1 MSRIENSNLSLKDIY
16 FLLENP
22 EKIKLNDSL
31 KTKINQS
38 FNRAQKMAK
47 DPKPIYGINTGVG
60 PLCTKKISP
69 EETKSLQRNLLLS
82 HSVGV
87 GNPISPE
94 LSRIMLLCKIKSL
107 SRGFSGI
114 SLDLLDR
121 LIYFLQHNLTPV
133 VPEKGSVGASG
144 DLAPLA
150 HLFLPVIG
158 EGFFWNGNEK
168 IKSKTVLKQHKLKPL
183 DLNAK
188 EGLALINGTQFILAH
203 AIKAISKLDYL
214 MDLADLAAAM
224 SLEGF
229 QGSLAPFRKELHEL
243 RPYKGSIKVANR
255 ISNLLDNSPNSNS
268 HIDCDRVQD
277 PYSIRCTP
285 QVHGASRNA
294 LNHLKELVT
303 IEINSVTDNPIIL
316 DDNSAISGGNF
327 HAEPIAMVAD
337 GLALAFAEIGSLSE
351 RRMALLI
358 DSKLS
363 GLPPFLVDN
372 GGVNSGFMIAQVT
385 SAALA
390 SENKSLA
397 HPASVDSLPTSAN
410 QEDHV
415 SMATFAA
422 RRLADMYENT
432 IGILAVEWLAACQGL
447 DFLEGMNTSP
457 ALEQAR
463 IELRAQVPF
472 YDKDRYFSPDIEK
485 AALLL
490 RRGVLTNLVEDA
502 ILVTAA

>member
-22 EKIKLNDSL
+22 EEIKLNDSL

-38 FNRAQKMAK
+38 FNRTQKMAK

-69 EETKSLQRNLLLS
+69 EDTKSLQRNLLLS

-229 QGSLAPFRKELHEL
+229 QGSLAPFKKELHEL

-316 DDNSAISGGNF
+316 DDNSTISGGNF
-327 HAEPIAMVAD
+327 HGQP
-337 GLALAFAEIGSLSE
+337 LALALDYLKIAASEIGNISD
-351 RRMALLI
+351 RRSYLL
-358 DSKLS
+358 LEGLH
-363 GLPPFLVDN
+363 GLPPMLTEN
-372 GGVNSGFMIAQVT
+372 PGLNSGFMITQYT
-385 SAALA
+385 TAALV
-390 SENKSLA
+390 SENKSLCF
-397 HPASVDSLPTSAN
+397 PASADSIPTGMG

-415 SMATFAA
+415 SMGSISA
-422 RRLADMYENT
+422 RICLEVINNLEK
-432 IGILAVEWLAACQGL
+432 ILAIELLHAAQSL
-447 DFLEGMNTSP
+447 EFRRPNKFSLPIEKTLSKIRKNVKKLEG
-457 ALEQAR
+457 
-463 IELRAQVPF
+463 
-472 YDKDRYFSPDIEK
+472 DRVLNIDIE
-485 AALLL
+485 
-490 RRGVLTNLVEDA
+490 VMINLIEKQDLNVFPE
-502 ILVTAA
+502 L

>member
-22 EKIKLNDSL
+22 EEIKLNDSL

-38 FNRAQKMAK
+38 FNRTQKMAK

-60 PLCTKKISP
+60 PLCTKKISR
-69 EETKSLQRNLLLS
+69 EDTKSLQRNLLLS

-327 HAEPIAMVAD
+327 HGQP
-337 GLALAFAEIGSLSE
+337 LALALDYLKIAASEIGNISD
-351 RRMALLI
+351 RRSYLL
-358 DSKLS
+358 LEGLH
-363 GLPPFLVDN
+363 GLPPMLTEN
-372 GGVNSGFMIAQVT
+372 PGLNSGFMITQYT
-385 SAALA
+385 TAALV
-390 SENKSLA
+390 SENKSLCF
-397 HPASVDSLPTSAN
+397 PASVDSIPTGMG

-415 SMATFAA
+415 SMGSISA
-422 RRLADMYENT
+422 RICLEVINNLEK
-432 IGILAVEWLAACQGL
+432 ILAIELLHSAQSLEFRRPNKFSLPIEKTLSKIRKNVKK
-447 DFLEGMNTSP
+447 LEG
-457 ALEQAR
+457 
-463 IELRAQVPF
+463 
-472 YDKDRYFSPDIEK
+472 DRVLNIDIE
-485 AALLL
+485 
-490 RRGVLTNLVEDA
+490 VMINLIEKQDLNVFPE
-502 ILVTAA
+502 L

>member
-22 EKIKLNDSL
+22 EEIKLNDSL

-327 HAEPIAMVAD
+327 HGQP
-337 GLALAFAEIGSLSE
+337 LALALDYLKIAASEIGNISD
-351 RRMALLI
+351 RRSYLL
-358 DSKLS
+358 LEGLH
-363 GLPPFLVDN
+363 GLPPMLTEN
-372 GGVNSGFMIAQVT
+372 PGLNSGFMITQYT
-385 SAALA
+385 TAALV
-390 SENKSLA
+390 SENKSLCF
-397 HPASVDSLPTSAN
+397 PASVDSIPTGMG

-415 SMATFAA
+415 SMGSISA
-422 RRLADMYENT
+422 RICLEVINNLEK
-432 IGILAVEWLAACQGL
+432 ILAIELLHSAQSLEFRRPSKFSLPIEKTLSKIRKNVKK
-447 DFLEGMNTSP
+447 LEG
-457 ALEQAR
+457 
-463 IELRAQVPF
+463 
-472 YDKDRYFSPDIEK
+472 DRVLNIDIE
-485 AALLL
+485 
-490 RRGVLTNLVEDA
+490 VMINLIEKQDLNVFPE
-502 ILVTAA
+502 L

>member
-22 EKIKLNDSL
+22 EEIKLNDSL

-38 FNRAQKMAK
+38 FNRTQKMAK

-60 PLCTKKISP
+60 PLCTKKISR
-69 EETKSLQRNLLLS
+69 EDTKSLQRNLLLS

-316 DDNSAISGGNF
+316 DDNSTISGGNF
-327 HAEPIAMVAD
+327 HGQP
-337 GLALAFAEIGSLSE
+337 LALALDYLKIAASEIGNISD
-351 RRMALLI
+351 RRSYLL
-358 DSKLS
+358 LEGLH
-363 GLPPFLVDN
+363 GLPPMLTEN
-372 GGVNSGFMIAQVT
+372 PGLNSGFMITQYT
-385 SAALA
+385 TAALV
-390 SENKSLA
+390 SENKSLCF
-397 HPASVDSLPTSAN
+397 PASVDSIPTGMG

-415 SMATFAA
+415 SMGSISA
-422 RRLADMYENT
+422 RICLEVINNLEK
-432 IGILAVEWLAACQGL
+432 ILAIELLHSAQSLEFRRPNKFSLPIEKTLSKIRKNVKK
-447 DFLEGMNTSP
+447 LEG
-457 ALEQAR
+457 
-463 IELRAQVPF
+463 
-472 YDKDRYFSPDIEK
+472 DRVLNIDIE
-485 AALLL
+485 
-490 RRGVLTNLVEDA
+490 VMINLIEKQDLN
-502 ILVTAA
+502 IFPEL

>member
-22 EKIKLNDSL
+22 EEIKLNDSL

-38 FNRAQKMAK
+38 FNRTQKMAK

-69 EETKSLQRNLLLS
+69 EDTKSLQRNLLLS

-316 DDNSAISGGNF
+316 DDNSTISGGNF
-327 HAEPIAMVAD
+327 HGQP
-337 GLALAFAEIGSLSE
+337 LALALDYLKIAASEIGNISD
-351 RRMALLI
+351 RRSYLL
-358 DSKLS
+358 LEGLH
-363 GLPPFLVDN
+363 GLPPMLTEN
-372 GGVNSGFMIAQVT
+372 PGLNSGFMITQYT
-385 SAALA
+385 TAALV
-390 SENKSLA
+390 SENKSLCF
-397 HPASVDSLPTSAN
+397 PASADSIPTGMG

-415 SMATFAA
+415 SMGSISA
-422 RRLADMYENT
+422 RICLEVINNLEK
-432 IGILAVEWLAACQGL
+432 ILAIELLHAAQSL
-447 DFLEGMNTSP
+447 EFRRPNKFSLPIEKTLSKIRKNVKKLEG
-457 ALEQAR
+457 
-463 IELRAQVPF
+463 
-472 YDKDRYFSPDIEK
+472 DRVLNIDIE
-485 AALLL
+485 
-490 RRGVLTNLVEDA
+490 VMINLIEKQDLNVFPE
-502 ILVTAA
+502 L

>member
-22 EKIKLNDSL
+22 EEIKLNDSL

-38 FNRAQKMAK
+38 FNRTQKMAK

-69 EETKSLQRNLLLS
+69 EDTKSLQRNLLLS

-168 IKSKTVLKQHKLKPL
+168 VKSKTVLKQHKLKPL
-183 DLNAK
+183 VLNAK
-188 EGLALINGTQFILAH
+188 EGLALINGTQFILAY

-316 DDNSAISGGNF
+316 DDNSSISGGNF
-327 HAEPIAMVAD
+327 HGQP
-337 GLALAFAEIGSLSE
+337 LALALDYLKIAASEIGNISD
-351 RRMALLI
+351 RRSYLL
-358 DSKLS
+358 LEGLH
-363 GLPPFLVDN
+363 GLPPMLTEN
-372 GGVNSGFMIAQVT
+372 PGLNSGFMITQYT
-385 SAALA
+385 TAALV
-390 SENKSLA
+390 SENKSLCF
-397 HPASVDSLPTSAN
+397 PASADSIPTGMG

-415 SMATFAA
+415 SMGSISA
-422 RRLADMYENT
+422 RICLEVINNLEK
-432 IGILAVEWLAACQGL
+432 ILAIELLHAAQSL
-447 DFLEGMNTSP
+447 EFRRPNKFSLPIEKTLSKIRKNVKKLEG
-457 ALEQAR
+457 
-463 IELRAQVPF
+463 
-472 YDKDRYFSPDIEK
+472 DRVLNIDIE
-485 AALLL
+485 
-490 RRGVLTNLVEDA
+490 VMINLIEKQDLNVFPE
-502 ILVTAA
+502 L

>member
-22 EKIKLNDSL
+22 EEIKLNDSL

-38 FNRAQKMAK
+38 FNRTQKMAK

-69 EETKSLQRNLLLS
+69 EDTKSLQRNLLLS

-168 IKSKTVLKQHKLKPL
+168 VKSKTVLKQHKLKPL
-183 DLNAK
+183 VLNAK
-188 EGLALINGTQFILAH
+188 EGLALINGTQFILAY

-316 DDNSAISGGNF
+316 DDNSTISGGNF
-327 HAEPIAMVAD
+327 HGQP
-337 GLALAFAEIGSLSE
+337 LALALDYLKIAASEIGNISD
-351 RRMALLI
+351 RRSYLL
-358 DSKLS
+358 LEGLH
-363 GLPPFLVDN
+363 GLPPMLTEN
-372 GGVNSGFMIAQVT
+372 PGLNSGFMITQYT
-385 SAALA
+385 TAALV
-390 SENKSLA
+390 SENKSLCF
-397 HPASVDSLPTSAN
+397 PASADSIPTGMG

-415 SMATFAA
+415 SMGSISA
-422 RRLADMYENT
+422 RICLEVINNLEK
-432 IGILAVEWLAACQGL
+432 ILAIELLHAAQSL
-447 DFLEGMNTSP
+447 EFRRPNKFSLPIEKTLSKIRKNVKKLEG
-457 ALEQAR
+457 
-463 IELRAQVPF
+463 
-472 YDKDRYFSPDIEK
+472 DRVLNIDIE
-485 AALLL
+485 
-490 RRGVLTNLVEDA
+490 VMINLIENKDLNVFPE
-502 ILVTAA
+502 L

>member
-22 EKIKLNDSL
+22 EEIKLNDSL

-38 FNRAQKMAK
+38 FNRTQKMAK

-69 EETKSLQRNLLLS
+69 EDTKSLQRNLLLS

-168 IKSKTVLKQHKLKPL
+168 VKSKTVLKQHKLKPL
-183 DLNAK
+183 VLNAK
-188 EGLALINGTQFILAH
+188 EGLALINGTQFILAY

-255 ISNLLDNSPNSNS
+255 ISNLLDNSPNTNS

-316 DDNSAISGGNF
+316 DDNSSISGGNF
-327 HAEPIAMVAD
+327 HGQP
-337 GLALAFAEIGSLSE
+337 LALALDYLKIAASEIGNISD
-351 RRMALLI
+351 RRSYLL
-358 DSKLS
+358 LEGLH
-363 GLPPFLVDN
+363 GLPPMLTENPGLD
-372 GGVNSGFMIAQVT
+372 SGFMITQYT
-385 SAALA
+385 TAALV
-390 SENKSLA
+390 SENKSLCF
-397 HPASVDSLPTSAN
+397 PASADSIPTGMG

-415 SMATFAA
+415 SMGSISA
-422 RRLADMYENT
+422 RICLEVINNLEK
-432 IGILAVEWLAACQGL
+432 ILAIELLHAAQSL
-447 DFLEGMNTSP
+447 EFRRPNKFSLPIEKTLSKIRKNVKKLEG
-457 ALEQAR
+457 
-463 IELRAQVPF
+463 
-472 YDKDRYFSPDIEK
+472 DRVLNIDIE
-485 AALLL
+485 
-490 RRGVLTNLVEDA
+490 VMINLIENQDLNVFPE
-502 ILVTAA
+502 L

>member
-22 EKIKLNDSL
+22 EEIKLNDSL

-38 FNRAQKMAK
+38 FNRTQKMAK

-168 IKSKTVLKQHKLKPL
+168 VKSKTVLKQHKLKPL
-183 DLNAK
+183 VLNAK
-188 EGLALINGTQFILAH
+188 EGLALINGTQFILAY

-327 HAEPIAMVAD
+327 HGQP
-337 GLALAFAEIGSLSE
+337 LALALDYLKIAASEIGNISD
-351 RRMALLI
+351 RRSYLL
-358 DSKLS
+358 LEGLH
-363 GLPPFLVDN
+363 GLPPMLTEN
-372 GGVNSGFMIAQVT
+372 PGLNSGFMITQYT
-385 SAALA
+385 TAALV
-390 SENKSLA
+390 SENKSLCF
-397 HPASVDSLPTSAN
+397 PASADSIPTGMG

-415 SMATFAA
+415 SMGSISA
-422 RRLADMYENT
+422 RICLEVINNLEK
-432 IGILAVEWLAACQGL
+432 ILAIELLHSAQSLEFRRPNKFSLPIEKTLSKIRKNVKK
-447 DFLEGMNTSP
+447 LEG
-457 ALEQAR
+457 
-463 IELRAQVPF
+463 
-472 YDKDRYFSPDIEK
+472 DRVLNIDIE
-485 AALLL
+485 
-490 RRGVLTNLVEDA
+490 VMINLIEKQDLNVFPE
-502 ILVTAA
+502 L

>member
-22 EKIKLNDSL
+22 EEIKLNDSL

-38 FNRAQKMAK
+38 FNRTQKMAK

-69 EETKSLQRNLLLS
+69 EDTKSLQRNLLLS

-168 IKSKTVLKQHKLKPL
+168 VKSKTVLKQHKLKPL
-183 DLNAK
+183 VLNAK
-188 EGLALINGTQFILAH
+188 EGLALINGTQFILAY

-316 DDNSAISGGNF
+316 DDNSTISGGNF
-327 HAEPIAMVAD
+327 HGQP
-337 GLALAFAEIGSLSE
+337 LALALDYLKIAASEIGNISD
-351 RRMALLI
+351 RRSYLL
-358 DSKLS
+358 LEGLH
-363 GLPPFLVDN
+363 GLPPMLTEN
-372 GGVNSGFMIAQVT
+372 PGLNSGFMITQYT
-385 SAALA
+385 TAALV
-390 SENKSLA
+390 SENKSLCF
-397 HPASVDSLPTSAN
+397 PASADSIPTGMG

-415 SMATFAA
+415 SMGSISA
-422 RRLADMYENT
+422 RICLEVINNLEK
-432 IGILAVEWLAACQGL
+432 ILAIELLHAAQSL
-447 DFLEGMNTSP
+447 EFRRPNKFSLPIEKTLSKIRKNVKKLEG
-457 ALEQAR
+457 
-463 IELRAQVPF
+463 
-472 YDKDRYFSPDIEK
+472 DRVLNIDIEFMI
-485 AALLL
+485 
-490 RRGVLTNLVEDA
+490 NLIENQDLNVFPE
-502 ILVTAA
+502 L

>member
-60 PLCTKKISP
+60 PLCTTKISP

-294 LNHLKELVT
+294 LNHLKELVA

-327 HAEPIAMVAD
+327 HGQP
-337 GLALAFAEIGSLSE
+337 LALALDYLKIAASEIGNISD
-351 RRMALLI
+351 RRSYLL
-358 DSKLS
+358 LEGLH
-363 GLPPFLVDN
+363 GLPPMLTEN
-372 GGVNSGFMIAQVT
+372 PGLNSGFMITQYT
-385 SAALA
+385 TAALV
-390 SENKSLA
+390 SENKSLCF
-397 HPASVDSLPTSAN
+397 PASVDSIPTGMG

-415 SMATFAA
+415 SMGSISA
-422 RRLADMYENT
+422 RICLEVINNLEK
-432 IGILAVEWLAACQGL
+432 ILAIELLHSAQSLEFRRPNKFSLPIEKTLSKIRKNVKK
-447 DFLEGMNTSP
+447 LEG
-457 ALEQAR
+457 
-463 IELRAQVPF
+463 
-472 YDKDRYFSPDIEK
+472 DRVLNIDIE
-485 AALLL
+485 
-490 RRGVLTNLVEDA
+490 VMINLIEKQDLNVFPE
-502 ILVTAA
+502 L

>member
-22 EKIKLNDSL
+22 EEIKLNDSL

-255 ISNLLDNSPNSNS
+255 ISNLLDNSPNLNS

-327 HAEPIAMVAD
+327 HGQP
-337 GLALAFAEIGSLSE
+337 LALALDYLKIAASEIGNISD
-351 RRMALLI
+351 RRSYLL
-358 DSKLS
+358 LEGLH
-363 GLPPFLVDN
+363 GLPPMLTEN
-372 GGVNSGFMIAQVT
+372 PGLNSGFMITQYT
-385 SAALA
+385 TAALV
-390 SENKSLA
+390 SENKSLCF
-397 HPASVDSLPTSAN
+397 PASVDSIPTGMG

-415 SMATFAA
+415 SMGSISA
-422 RRLADMYENT
+422 RICLEVINNLEK
-432 IGILAVEWLAACQGL
+432 ILAIELLHSAQSLEFRRPNKFSLPIEKTLSKIRKNVKK
-447 DFLEGMNTSP
+447 LEG
-457 ALEQAR
+457 
-463 IELRAQVPF
+463 
-472 YDKDRYFSPDIEK
+472 DRVLNIDIE
-485 AALLL
+485 
-490 RRGVLTNLVEDA
+490 VMINLIEKQDLNVFPE
-502 ILVTAA
+502 L

>member
-22 EKIKLNDSL
+22 EEIKLNDSL

-38 FNRAQKMAK
+38 FNRTQKMAK

-69 EETKSLQRNLLLS
+69 EDTKSLQRNLLLS

-107 SRGFSGI
+107 SRGFPGI

-168 IKSKTVLKQHKLKPL
+168 VKSKTVLKQHKLKPL
-183 DLNAK
+183 VLNAK
-188 EGLALINGTQFILAH
+188 EGLALINGTQFILAY

-316 DDNSAISGGNF
+316 DDNSTISGGNF
-327 HAEPIAMVAD
+327 HGQP
-337 GLALAFAEIGSLSE
+337 LALALDYLKIAASEIGNISD
-351 RRMALLI
+351 RRSYLL
-358 DSKLS
+358 LEGLH
-363 GLPPFLVDN
+363 GLPPMLTEN
-372 GGVNSGFMIAQVT
+372 PGLNSGFMITQYT
-385 SAALA
+385 TAALV
-390 SENKSLA
+390 SENKSLCF
-397 HPASVDSLPTSAN
+397 PASADSIPTGMG

-415 SMATFAA
+415 SMGSISA
-422 RRLADMYENT
+422 RICLEVINNLEK
-432 IGILAVEWLAACQGL
+432 ILAIELLHAAQSL
-447 DFLEGMNTSP
+447 EFRRPNKFSLPIEKTLSKIRKNVKKLEG
-457 ALEQAR
+457 
-463 IELRAQVPF
+463 
-472 YDKDRYFSPDIEK
+472 DRVLNIDIE
-485 AALLL
+485 
-490 RRGVLTNLVEDA
+490 VMINLIEKQDLNVFPE
-502 ILVTAA
+502 L

>member
-22 EKIKLNDSL
+22 EEIKLNDSL

-38 FNRAQKMAK
+38 FNRTQKMAK

-69 EETKSLQRNLLLS
+69 EDTKSLQRNLLLS

-168 IKSKTVLKQHKLKPL
+168 VKSKTVLKQHKLKPL
-183 DLNAK
+183 VLNAK
-188 EGLALINGTQFILAH
+188 EGLALINGTQFILAY

-277 PYSIRCTP
+277 PYSIRCAP

-316 DDNSAISGGNF
+316 DDNSTISGGNF
-327 HAEPIAMVAD
+327 HGQP
-337 GLALAFAEIGSLSE
+337 LALALDYLKIAASEIGNISD
-351 RRMALLI
+351 RRSYLL
-358 DSKLS
+358 LEGLH
-363 GLPPFLVDN
+363 GLPPMLTEN
-372 GGVNSGFMIAQVT
+372 PGLNSGFMITQYT
-385 SAALA
+385 TAALV
-390 SENKSLA
+390 SENKSLCF
-397 HPASVDSLPTSAN
+397 PASADSIPTGMG

-415 SMATFAA
+415 SMGSISA
-422 RRLADMYENT
+422 RICLEVINNLEK
-432 IGILAVEWLAACQGL
+432 ILAIELLHAAQSL
-447 DFLEGMNTSP
+447 EFRRPNKFSIPIEKTLSKIRKNVKKLEG
-457 ALEQAR
+457 
-463 IELRAQVPF
+463 
-472 YDKDRYFSPDIEK
+472 DRVLNIDIE
-485 AALLL
+485 
-490 RRGVLTNLVEDA
+490 VMINLIQNQDLNVFPE
-502 ILVTAA
+502 L

>member
-60 PLCTKKISP
+60 PLCTTKISP

-294 LNHLKELVT
+294 LNHLKELVA

-327 HAEPIAMVAD
+327 HGQP
-337 GLALAFAEIGSLSE
+337 LALALDYLKIAASEIGNISD
-351 RRMALLI
+351 RRSYLL
-358 DSKLS
+358 LEGLH
-363 GLPPFLVDN
+363 GLPPMLTEN
-372 GGVNSGFMIAQVT
+372 PGLNSGFMITQYT
-385 SAALA
+385 TAALV
-390 SENKSLA
+390 SENKSLCF
-397 HPASVDSLPTSAN
+397 PASVDSIPTGMG

-415 SMATFAA
+415 SMGSISA
-422 RRLADMYENT
+422 RICLEVINNLEK
-432 IGILAVEWLAACQGL
+432 ILAIELLHSAQSLEFRRPNKFSLPVEKTLSKIRKNVKK
-447 DFLEGMNTSP
+447 LEG
-457 ALEQAR
+457 
-463 IELRAQVPF
+463 
-472 YDKDRYFSPDIEK
+472 DRVLSIDIE
-485 AALLL
+485 
-490 RRGVLTNLVEDA
+490 VMINLIEKQDLNVFPE
-502 ILVTAA
+502 L

>member
-22 EKIKLNDSL
+22 EEIKLNDSL

-38 FNRAQKMAK
+38 FNRTQKMAK

-69 EETKSLQRNLLLS
+69 EDTKSLQRNLLLS

-168 IKSKTVLKQHKLKPL
+168 VKSKTVLKKHKLKPL
-183 DLNAK
+183 VLNAK
-188 EGLALINGTQFILAH
+188 EGLALINGTQFILAY

-316 DDNSAISGGNF
+316 DDNSSISGGNF
-327 HAEPIAMVAD
+327 HGQP
-337 GLALAFAEIGSLSE
+337 LALALDYLKIAASEIGNISD
-351 RRMALLI
+351 RRSYLL
-358 DSKLS
+358 LEGLH
-363 GLPPFLVDN
+363 GLPPMLTENPGLD
-372 GGVNSGFMIAQVT
+372 SGFMITQYT
-385 SAALA
+385 TAALV
-390 SENKSLA
+390 SENKSLCF
-397 HPASVDSLPTSAN
+397 PASADSIPTGMG

-415 SMATFAA
+415 SMGSISA
-422 RRLADMYENT
+422 RICLEVINNLEK
-432 IGILAVEWLAACQGL
+432 ILAIELLHAAQSL
-447 DFLEGMNTSP
+447 EFRRPNKFSLPIEKTLSKIRKNVKKLEG
-457 ALEQAR
+457 
-463 IELRAQVPF
+463 
-472 YDKDRYFSPDIEK
+472 DRVLNIDIE
-485 AALLL
+485 
-490 RRGVLTNLVEDA
+490 VMINLIQNQDLNVFPE
-502 ILVTAA
+502 L

>member
-1 MSRIENSNLSLKDIY
+1 MSRIENSNLSLNDIY

-22 EKIKLNDSL
+22 EEIKLNDSL

-38 FNRAQKMAK
+38 FNRTQKMAK

-69 EETKSLQRNLLLS
+69 EDTKSLQRNLLLS

-168 IKSKTVLKQHKLKPL
+168 VKSKTVLKQHKLKPL
-183 DLNAK
+183 VLNAK
-188 EGLALINGTQFILAH
+188 EGLALINGTQFILAY

-316 DDNSAISGGNF
+316 DDNSSISGGNF
-327 HAEPIAMVAD
+327 HGQP
-337 GLALAFAEIGSLSE
+337 LALALDYLKIAASEIGNISD
-351 RRMALLI
+351 RRSYLL
-358 DSKLS
+358 LEGLH
-363 GLPPFLVDN
+363 GLPPMLTEN
-372 GGVNSGFMIAQVT
+372 PGLNSGFMITQYT
-385 SAALA
+385 TAALV
-390 SENKSLA
+390 SENKSLCF
-397 HPASVDSLPTSAN
+397 PASADSIPTGMG

-415 SMATFAA
+415 SMGSISA
-422 RRLADMYENT
+422 RICLEVINNLEK
-432 IGILAVEWLAACQGL
+432 ILAIELLHAAQSL
-447 DFLEGMNTSP
+447 EFRRPNKFSLPIEKTLSKIRENVKKLEG
-457 ALEQAR
+457 
-463 IELRAQVPF
+463 
-472 YDKDRYFSPDIEK
+472 DRVLNIDIE
-485 AALLL
+485 
-490 RRGVLTNLVEDA
+490 VMINLIQNQDLNVFPE
-502 ILVTAA
+502 L

>member
-60 PLCTKKISP
+60 PLCTTKISP

-255 ISNLLDNSPNSNS
+255 ISNLLDNSQNSNS

-327 HAEPIAMVAD
+327 HGQP
-337 GLALAFAEIGSLSE
+337 LALALDYLKIAASEIGNISD
-351 RRMALLI
+351 RRSYLL
-358 DSKLS
+358 LEGLH
-363 GLPPFLVDN
+363 GLPPMLTEN
-372 GGVNSGFMIAQVT
+372 PGLNSGFMITQYT
-385 SAALA
+385 TAALV
-390 SENKSLA
+390 SENKSLCF
-397 HPASVDSLPTSAN
+397 PASVDSIPTGMG

-415 SMATFAA
+415 SMGSISA
-422 RRLADMYENT
+422 RICLEVINNLEK
-432 IGILAVEWLAACQGL
+432 ILAIELLHSAQSLEFRRPNKFSLPVEKTLSKIRKNVKK
-447 DFLEGMNTSP
+447 LEG
-457 ALEQAR
+457 
-463 IELRAQVPF
+463 
-472 YDKDRYFSPDIEK
+472 DRVLSIDIE
-485 AALLL
+485 
-490 RRGVLTNLVEDA
+490 VMINLIEKQDLNVFPE
-502 ILVTAA
+502 L

>member
-38 FNRAQKMAK
+38 FNRTQKMAK

-69 EETKSLQRNLLLS
+69 EDTKSLQRNLLLS

-168 IKSKTVLKQHKLKPL
+168 VKSKTVLKQHKLKPL
-183 DLNAK
+183 VLNAK
-188 EGLALINGTQFILAH
+188 EGLALINGTQFILAY

-316 DDNSAISGGNF
+316 DDNSTISGGNF
-327 HAEPIAMVAD
+327 HGQP
-337 GLALAFAEIGSLSE
+337 LALALDYLKIAASEIGNISD
-351 RRMALLI
+351 RRSYLL
-358 DSKLS
+358 LEGLH
-363 GLPPFLVDN
+363 GLPPMLTEN
-372 GGVNSGFMIAQVT
+372 PGLNSGFMITQYT
-385 SAALA
+385 TAALV
-390 SENKSLA
+390 SENKSLCF
-397 HPASVDSLPTSAN
+397 PASADSIPTGMG

-415 SMATFAA
+415 SMGSISA
-422 RRLADMYENT
+422 RICLEVINNLEK
-432 IGILAVEWLAACQGL
+432 ILAIELLHAAQSL
-447 DFLEGMNTSP
+447 EFRRPNKFSLPIEKTLSKIRKNVKKLEG
-457 ALEQAR
+457 
-463 IELRAQVPF
+463 
-472 YDKDRYFSPDIEK
+472 DRVLNIDIE
-485 AALLL
+485 
-490 RRGVLTNLVEDA
+490 VMINLIEKQDLNVFPE
-502 ILVTAA
+502 L

>member
-22 EKIKLNDSL
+22 EEIKLNDSL

-38 FNRAQKMAK
+38 FNRTQKMAK

-69 EETKSLQRNLLLS
+69 EDTKSLQRNLLLS

-168 IKSKTVLKQHKLKPL
+168 VKSKTVLKQHKLKPL
-183 DLNAK
+183 VLNAK
-188 EGLALINGTQFILAH
+188 EGLALINGTQFILAY

-316 DDNSAISGGNF
+316 DDNSTISGGNF
-327 HAEPIAMVAD
+327 HGQP
-337 GLALAFAEIGSLSE
+337 LALALDYLKIAASEIGNISD
-351 RRMALLI
+351 RRSYLL
-358 DSKLS
+358 LEGLH
-363 GLPPFLVDN
+363 GLPPMLTEN
-372 GGVNSGFMIAQVT
+372 PGLNSGFMITQYT
-385 SAALA
+385 TAALV
-390 SENKSLA
+390 SENKSLCF
-397 HPASVDSLPTSAN
+397 PASADSIPTGMG

-415 SMATFAA
+415 SMGSISA
-422 RRLADMYENT
+422 RICLEVINNLEK
-432 IGILAVEWLAACQGL
+432 ILAIELLHAAQSL
-447 DFLEGMNTSP
+447 EFRRPNKFSLPIEKTLSKIRENVKKLEG
-457 ALEQAR
+457 
-463 IELRAQVPF
+463 
-472 YDKDRYFSPDIEK
+472 DRVLNIDIE
-485 AALLL
+485 
-490 RRGVLTNLVEDA
+490 VMINLIQNQDLNVFPE
-502 ILVTAA
+502 L

>member
-22 EKIKLNDSL
+22 EEIKLNDSL

-38 FNRAQKMAK
+38 FNRTQKMAK

-69 EETKSLQRNLLLS
+69 EDTKSLQRNLLLS

-168 IKSKTVLKQHKLKPL
+168 VKSKTVLKQHKLKPL
-183 DLNAK
+183 VLNAK
-188 EGLALINGTQFILAH
+188 EGLALINGTQFILAY

-294 LNHLKELVT
+294 LNHLKELVN

-316 DDNSAISGGNF
+316 DDNSTISGGNF
-327 HAEPIAMVAD
+327 HGQP
-337 GLALAFAEIGSLSE
+337 LALALDYLKIAASEIGNISD
-351 RRMALLI
+351 RRSYLL
-358 DSKLS
+358 LEGLH
-363 GLPPFLVDN
+363 GLPPMLTEN
-372 GGVNSGFMIAQVT
+372 PGLNSGFMITQYT
-385 SAALA
+385 TAALV
-390 SENKSLA
+390 SENKSLCF
-397 HPASVDSLPTSAN
+397 PASADSIPTGMG

-415 SMATFAA
+415 SMGSISA
-422 RRLADMYENT
+422 RICLEVINNLEK
-432 IGILAVEWLAACQGL
+432 ILAIELLHAAQSL
-447 DFLEGMNTSP
+447 EFRRPNKFSLPIEKTLSKIRKNVKKLEG
-457 ALEQAR
+457 
-463 IELRAQVPF
+463 
-472 YDKDRYFSPDIEK
+472 DRVLNIDIE
-485 AALLL
+485 
-490 RRGVLTNLVEDA
+490 VMINLIEKQDLNVFPE
-502 ILVTAA
+502 L

>member
-60 PLCTKKISP
+60 PLCTTKISP

-327 HAEPIAMVAD
+327 HGQP
-337 GLALAFAEIGSLSE
+337 LALALDYLKIAASEIGNISD
-351 RRMALLI
+351 RRSYLL
-358 DSKLS
+358 LEGLH
-363 GLPPFLVDN
+363 GLPPMLTEN
-372 GGVNSGFMIAQVT
+372 PGLNSGFMITQYT
-385 SAALA
+385 TAALV
-390 SENKSLA
+390 SENKSLCF
-397 HPASVDSLPTSAN
+397 PASVDSIPTGMG

-415 SMATFAA
+415 SMGSISA
-422 RRLADMYENT
+422 RICLEVINNLEK
-432 IGILAVEWLAACQGL
+432 ILAIELLHSAQSLEFRRPNKFSLPIEKTLSKIRKNVKK
-447 DFLEGMNTSP
+447 LEG
-457 ALEQAR
+457 
-463 IELRAQVPF
+463 
-472 YDKDRYFSPDIEK
+472 DRVLNIDIE
-485 AALLL
+485 
-490 RRGVLTNLVEDA
+490 VMINLIEKQDLNVFPE
-502 ILVTAA
+502 L

>member
-22 EKIKLNDSL
+22 EEIKLNDSL

-38 FNRAQKMAK
+38 FNRTQKMAK

-69 EETKSLQRNLLLS
+69 EDTKSLQRNLLLS

-168 IKSKTVLKQHKLKPL
+168 VKSKTVLKQHKLKPL
-183 DLNAK
+183 VLNAK
-188 EGLALINGTQFILAH
+188 EGLALINGTQFILAY

-277 PYSIRCTP
+277 PYSIRCAP

-316 DDNSAISGGNF
+316 DDNSTISGGNF
-327 HAEPIAMVAD
+327 HGQP
-337 GLALAFAEIGSLSE
+337 LALALDYLKIAASEIGNISD
-351 RRMALLI
+351 RRSDLL
-358 DSKLS
+358 LEGLH
-363 GLPPFLVDN
+363 GLPPMLTEN
-372 GGVNSGFMIAQVT
+372 PGLNSGFMITQYT
-385 SAALA
+385 TAALV
-390 SENKSLA
+390 SENKSLCF
-397 HPASVDSLPTSAN
+397 PASADSIPTGMG

-415 SMATFAA
+415 SMCSISA
-422 RRLADMYENT
+422 RICLEVINNLEK
-432 IGILAVEWLAACQGL
+432 ILAIELLHAAQSL
-447 DFLEGMNTSP
+447 EFRRPNKFSLPIEKTLSKIRKNVKKLEG
-457 ALEQAR
+457 
-463 IELRAQVPF
+463 
-472 YDKDRYFSPDIEK
+472 DRVLNIDIE
-485 AALLL
+485 
-490 RRGVLTNLVEDA
+490 VMINLIQNQDLNVFPE
-502 ILVTAA
+502 L

>member
-1 MSRIENSNLSLKDIY
+1 
-16 FLLENP
+16 
-22 EKIKLNDSL
+22 
-31 KTKINQS
+31 
-38 FNRAQKMAK
+38 
-47 DPKPIYGINTGVG
+47 
-60 PLCTKKISP
+60 
-69 EETKSLQRNLLLS
+69 
-82 HSVGV
+82 
-87 GNPISPE
+87 
-94 LSRIMLLCKIKSL
+94 MLLCKIKSL

-168 IKSKTVLKQHKLKPL
+168 VKSKTVLKQHKLKPL
-183 DLNAK
+183 VLNAK
-188 EGLALINGTQFILAH
+188 EGLALINGTQFILAY

-316 DDNSAISGGNF
+316 DDNSTISGGNF
-327 HAEPIAMVAD
+327 HGQP
-337 GLALAFAEIGSLSE
+337 LALALDYLKIAASEIGNISD
-351 RRMALLI
+351 RRSYLL
-358 DSKLS
+358 LEGLH
-363 GLPPFLVDN
+363 GLPPMLTEN
-372 GGVNSGFMIAQVT
+372 PGLNSGFMITQYT
-385 SAALA
+385 TAALV
-390 SENKSLA
+390 SENKSLCF
-397 HPASVDSLPTSAN
+397 PASADSIPTGMG

-415 SMATFAA
+415 SMGSISA
-422 RRLADMYENT
+422 RICLEVINNLEK
-432 IGILAVEWLAACQGL
+432 ILAIELLHAAQSL
-447 DFLEGMNTSP
+447 EFRRPNKFSLPIEKTLSKIRKNVKKLEG
-457 ALEQAR
+457 
-463 IELRAQVPF
+463 
-472 YDKDRYFSPDIEK
+472 DRVLNIDIE
-485 AALLL
+485 
-490 RRGVLTNLVEDA
+490 VMINLIEKQDLNVFPE
-502 ILVTAA
+502 L

>member
-22 EKIKLNDSL
+22 EEIKLNDSL

-60 PLCTKKISP
+60 PLCTTKISP

-255 ISNLLDNSPNSNS
+255 ISNLLDNSQNSNS

-327 HAEPIAMVAD
+327 HGQP
-337 GLALAFAEIGSLSE
+337 LALALDYLKIAASEIGNISD
-351 RRMALLI
+351 RRSYLL
-358 DSKLS
+358 LEGLH
-363 GLPPFLVDN
+363 GLPPMLTEN
-372 GGVNSGFMIAQVT
+372 PGLNSGFMITQYT
-385 SAALA
+385 TAALV
-390 SENKSLA
+390 SENKSLCF
-397 HPASVDSLPTSAN
+397 PASVDSIPTGMG

-415 SMATFAA
+415 SMGSISA
-422 RRLADMYENT
+422 RICLEVINNLEK
-432 IGILAVEWLAACQGL
+432 ILAIELLHSAQSLEFRRPNKFSLPVEKTLSKIRKNVKK
-447 DFLEGMNTSP
+447 LEG
-457 ALEQAR
+457 
-463 IELRAQVPF
+463 
-472 YDKDRYFSPDIEK
+472 DRVLSIDIE
-485 AALLL
+485 
-490 RRGVLTNLVEDA
+490 VMINLIEKQDLNVFPE
-502 ILVTAA
+502 L

>member
-327 HAEPIAMVAD
+327 HGQP
-337 GLALAFAEIGSLSE
+337 LALALDYLKIAASEIGNISD
-351 RRMALLI
+351 RRSYLL
-358 DSKLS
+358 LEGLH
-363 GLPPFLVDN
+363 GLPPMLTEN
-372 GGVNSGFMIAQVT
+372 PGLNSGFMITQYT
-385 SAALA
+385 TAALV
-390 SENKSLA
+390 SENKSPCFPSSA
-397 HPASVDSLPTSAN
+397 DSIPTGMG

-415 SMATFAA
+415 SMGSISA
-422 RRLADMYENT
+422 RICLEVINNLEK
-432 IGILAVEWLAACQGL
+432 ILAIELLHSAQSLEFRRPNKFSLPIEKTLSKIRKNVKK
-447 DFLEGMNTSP
+447 LEG
-457 ALEQAR
+457 
-463 IELRAQVPF
+463 
-472 YDKDRYFSPDIEK
+472 DRVLNIDIE
-485 AALLL
+485 
-490 RRGVLTNLVEDA
+490 VMINLIEKQDLNVFPE
-502 ILVTAA
+502 L

>member
-22 EKIKLNDSL
+22 EEIKLNDSL

-38 FNRAQKMAK
+38 FNRTQKMAK

-69 EETKSLQRNLLLS
+69 EDTKSLQRNLLLS

-168 IKSKTVLKQHKLKPL
+168 VKSKTVLKQHKLKPL
-183 DLNAK
+183 VLNAK
-188 EGLALINGTQFILAH
+188 EGLALINGTQFILAY

-316 DDNSAISGGNF
+316 DDNSTISGGNF
-327 HAEPIAMVAD
+327 HGQP
-337 GLALAFAEIGSLSE
+337 LALALDYLKIAASEIGNISD
-351 RRMALLI
+351 RRSYLL
-358 DSKLS
+358 LEGLH
-363 GLPPFLVDN
+363 GLPPMLTEN
-372 GGVNSGFMIAQVT
+372 PGLNSGFMITQYT
-385 SAALA
+385 TAALV
-390 SENKSLA
+390 SENKSLCF
-397 HPASVDSLPTSAN
+397 PASVDSIPTGMG

-415 SMATFAA
+415 SMGSISA
-422 RRLADMYENT
+422 RICLEVINNLEK
-432 IGILAVEWLAACQGL
+432 ILAIELLHSAQSLEFRRPNKFSLPIEKTLSKIRKNVKK
-447 DFLEGMNTSP
+447 LEG
-457 ALEQAR
+457 
-463 IELRAQVPF
+463 
-472 YDKDRYFSPDIEK
+472 DRVLNIDIE
-485 AALLL
+485 
-490 RRGVLTNLVEDA
+490 VMINLIEKQDLNVFPE
-502 ILVTAA
+502 L

>member
-22 EKIKLNDSL
+22 EEIKLNDSL

-38 FNRAQKMAK
+38 FNRTQKMAK

-69 EETKSLQRNLLLS
+69 EDTKSLQRNLLLS

-168 IKSKTVLKQHKLKPL
+168 VKSKTVLKQHKLKPL
-183 DLNAK
+183 VLNAK
-188 EGLALINGTQFILAH
+188 EGLALINGTQFILAY

-316 DDNSAISGGNF
+316 DDNSTISGGNF
-327 HAEPIAMVAD
+327 HGQP
-337 GLALAFAEIGSLSE
+337 LALALDYLKIAASEIGNISD
-351 RRMALLI
+351 RRSYLL
-358 DSKLS
+358 LEGLH
-363 GLPPFLVDN
+363 GLPPMLTEN
-372 GGVNSGFMIAQVT
+372 PGLNSGFMITQYT
-385 SAALA
+385 TAALV
-390 SENKSLA
+390 SENKSLCF
-397 HPASVDSLPTSAN
+397 PASADSIPTGMG

-415 SMATFAA
+415 SMGSISA
-422 RRLADMYENT
+422 RQCLEVINNLEK
-432 IGILAVEWLAACQGL
+432 ILAIELLHAAQSL
-447 DFLEGMNTSP
+447 EFRRPNKFSLPIEKTLSKIRKNVKKLEG
-457 ALEQAR
+457 
-463 IELRAQVPF
+463 
-472 YDKDRYFSPDIEK
+472 DRVLNIDIE
-485 AALLL
+485 
-490 RRGVLTNLVEDA
+490 VMINLIEKQDLNVFPE
-502 ILVTAA
+502 L

>member
-22 EKIKLNDSL
+22 EEIKLNDSL

-38 FNRAQKMAK
+38 FNRTQKMAK

-69 EETKSLQRNLLLS
+69 EDTKSLQRNLLLS

-168 IKSKTVLKQHKLKPL
+168 VKSKTVLKQHKLKPL
-183 DLNAK
+183 VLNAK
-188 EGLALINGTQFILAH
+188 EGLALINGTQFILAY

-327 HAEPIAMVAD
+327 HGQP
-337 GLALAFAEIGSLSE
+337 LALALDYLKIAASEIGNISD
-351 RRMALLI
+351 RRSYLL
-358 DSKLS
+358 LEGLH
-363 GLPPFLVDN
+363 GLPPMLTEN
-372 GGVNSGFMIAQVT
+372 PGLNSGFMITQYT
-385 SAALA
+385 TAALV
-390 SENKSLA
+390 SENKSLCF
-397 HPASVDSLPTSAN
+397 PASADSIPTGMG

-415 SMATFAA
+415 SMGSISA
-422 RRLADMYENT
+422 RICLEVINNLEK
-432 IGILAVEWLAACQGL
+432 ILAIELLHAAQSL
-447 DFLEGMNTSP
+447 EFRRPNKFSLPIEKTLSKIRKNVKKLEG
-457 ALEQAR
+457 
-463 IELRAQVPF
+463 
-472 YDKDRYFSPDIEK
+472 DRVLNIDIE
-485 AALLL
+485 
-490 RRGVLTNLVEDA
+490 VMINLIEKQDLNVFPE
-502 ILVTAA
+502 L

>member
-327 HAEPIAMVAD
+327 HGQP
-337 GLALAFAEIGSLSE
+337 LALALDYLKIAASEIGNISD
-351 RRMALLI
+351 RRSYLL
-358 DSKLS
+358 LEGLH
-363 GLPPFLVDN
+363 GLPPMLTEN
-372 GGVNSGFMIAQVT
+372 PGLNSGFMITQYT
-385 SAALA
+385 TAALV
-390 SENKSLA
+390 SENKSLCFPSSA
-397 HPASVDSLPTSAN
+397 DSIPTGMG

-415 SMATFAA
+415 SMGSISA
-422 RRLADMYENT
+422 RICLEVINNLEK
-432 IGILAVEWLAACQGL
+432 ILAIELLHSAQSLEFRRPNKFSLTIEKTLSKIRKNVKK
-447 DFLEGMNTSP
+447 LEG
-457 ALEQAR
+457 
-463 IELRAQVPF
+463 
-472 YDKDRYFSPDIEK
+472 DRVLNIDIE
-485 AALLL
+485 
-490 RRGVLTNLVEDA
+490 VMINLIEKQDLNVFPE
-502 ILVTAA
+502 L

>member
-22 EKIKLNDSL
+22 EEIKLNDSL

-38 FNRAQKMAK
+38 FNRTQKMAK

-69 EETKSLQRNLLLS
+69 EDTKSLQRNLLLS

-168 IKSKTVLKQHKLKPL
+168 VKSKTILKQHKLEPL
-183 DLNAK
+183 VLNAK
-188 EGLALINGTQFILAH
+188 EGLALINGTQFILAY

-243 RPYKGSIKVANR
+243 RPYKGNIKVANR
-255 ISNLLDNSPNSNS
+255 ILNLLDNSPNSNS

-316 DDNSAISGGNF
+316 DDNSTISGGNF
-327 HAEPIAMVAD
+327 HGQP
-337 GLALAFAEIGSLSE
+337 LALALDYLKIAASEIGNISD
-351 RRMALLI
+351 RRSYLL
-358 DSKLS
+358 LEGLH
-363 GLPPFLVDN
+363 GLPPMLTEN
-372 GGVNSGFMIAQVT
+372 PGLNSGFMITQYT
-385 SAALA
+385 TAALV
-390 SENKSLA
+390 SENKSLCF
-397 HPASVDSLPTSAN
+397 PASADSIPTGMG

-415 SMATFAA
+415 SMGSISARQCLEVINNLEKILAIELLHAA
-422 RRLADMYENT
+422 QSLEFRRPNKFSLPIENT
-432 IGILAVEWLAACQGL
+432 LSKIRKNVKK
-447 DFLEGMNTSP
+447 LEG
-457 ALEQAR
+457 
-463 IELRAQVPF
+463 
-472 YDKDRYFSPDIEK
+472 DRVLNIDIE
-485 AALLL
+485 
-490 RRGVLTNLVEDA
+490 VMINLIEKQDLNVFPE
-502 ILVTAA
+502 L

>member
-22 EKIKLNDSL
+22 EEIKLNDSL

-38 FNRAQKMAK
+38 FNRTQKMAK

-69 EETKSLQRNLLLS
+69 EDTKSLQRNLLLS

-168 IKSKTVLKQHKLKPL
+168 VKSKTVLKQHKLKPL
-183 DLNAK
+183 VLNAK

-316 DDNSAISGGNF
+316 DDNSTISGGNF
-327 HAEPIAMVAD
+327 HGQP
-337 GLALAFAEIGSLSE
+337 LALALDYLKIAASEIGNISD
-351 RRMALLI
+351 RRSYLL
-358 DSKLS
+358 LEGLH
-363 GLPPFLVDN
+363 GLPPMLTEN
-372 GGVNSGFMIAQVT
+372 PGLNSGFMITQYT
-385 SAALA
+385 TAALV
-390 SENKSLA
+390 SENKSLCF
-397 HPASVDSLPTSAN
+397 PASVDSIPTGMG

-415 SMATFAA
+415 SMGSISA
-422 RRLADMYENT
+422 RICLEVINNLEK
-432 IGILAVEWLAACQGL
+432 ILAIELLHSAQSLEFRRPNKFSLPIEKTLSKIRKNVKK
-447 DFLEGMNTSP
+447 LEG
-457 ALEQAR
+457 
-463 IELRAQVPF
+463 
-472 YDKDRYFSPDIEK
+472 DRVLNIDIE
-485 AALLL
+485 
-490 RRGVLTNLVEDA
+490 VMINLIEKQDLNVFPE
-502 ILVTAA
+502 L

>member
-60 PLCTKKISP
+60 PLCTTKISP

-255 ISNLLDNSPNSNS
+255 ISNLLDNSQNSNS

-327 HAEPIAMVAD
+327 HGQP
-337 GLALAFAEIGSLSE
+337 LALALDYLKIAASEIGNISD
-351 RRMALLI
+351 RRSYLL
-358 DSKLS
+358 LEGLH
-363 GLPPFLVDN
+363 GLPPMLTEN
-372 GGVNSGFMIAQVT
+372 PGLNSGFMITQYT
-385 SAALA
+385 TAALV
-390 SENKSLA
+390 SENKSLCF
-397 HPASVDSLPTSAN
+397 PASVDSIPTGMG

-415 SMATFAA
+415 SMGSISA
-422 RRLADMYENT
+422 RICLEVINNLEK
-432 IGILAVEWLAACQGL
+432 ILAIELLHSAQSLEFRRPNKFSLPVEKTLSKIRKNVKK
-447 DFLEGMNTSP
+447 LEG
-457 ALEQAR
+457 
-463 IELRAQVPF
+463 
-472 YDKDRYFSPDIEK
+472 DRVLNIDIE
-485 AALLL
+485 
-490 RRGVLTNLVEDA
+490 VMINLIEKQDLNVFPE
-502 ILVTAA
+502 L